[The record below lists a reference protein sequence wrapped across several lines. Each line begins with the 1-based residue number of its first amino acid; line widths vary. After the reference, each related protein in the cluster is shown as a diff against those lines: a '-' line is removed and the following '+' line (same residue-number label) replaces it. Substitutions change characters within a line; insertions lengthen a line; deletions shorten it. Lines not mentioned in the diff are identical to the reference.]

1 MAKIVSVIDIGSNS
15 VRMAIFAK
23 TSHFGFYLLEEKKSR
38 VRISEGSY
46 ENQGYLQEEPIKR
59 TLNALNGLFQIAK
72 SRGSRKILCVATSAV
87 RDAPNRQDFIK
98 RAKQECGLQIK
109 VIDGKKEAYYG
120 ALACLNLLHKNEGIS
135 IDVGGGSSELAILK
149 NHKIEELFSLDIGAI
164 RFKELFFDKK
174 EEIEQ
179 ARAFIWQALE
189 ALPKGL
195 QSDYVLGV
203 GGSVRAIT
211 KIILK
216 DLGLP
221 FFHGIEIEAQHYINF
236 CHQILLSSSERLK
249 NMGFGEDR
257 IDSIK
262 SGALIFSSFLES
274 LQAKIVI
281 TSGVGIREGVFLE
294 DLFRGQPHIF
304 PPNFYPSLRAALD
317 RFGNKSN
324 RSKYIKKE
332 ALRIFDTLI
341 PPHLDHKT
349 LKRFLSL
356 SASLSCIGESLGSHM
371 QCFHSGYLAFHTLE
385 YGFSIQERQL
395 IQKLL
400 EHSGKKLPKENKN
413 PLITLPQLRMLIS
426 ILSLAKFLTIS
437 PSALKYQR
445 IDESTLLIS
454 GASYLAQ
461 EQIIKN
467 SKIFDFKIKFEEA
480 KMQSHLQKVYL

>member
-46 ENQGYLQEEPIKR
+46 ENQGFLQEEPIKR
-59 TLNALNGLFQIAK
+59 TLNALNGFFQIAK

-87 RDAPNRQDFIK
+87 RDAPNRQEFIK
-98 RAKQECGLQIK
+98 RARQECGIQIK
-109 VIDGKKEAYYG
+109 IINGEKEAYYG
-120 ALACLNLLHKNEGIS
+120 ALSCLNLLHKNEGIS
-135 IDVGGGSSELAILK
+135 VDVGGGSSELAVLR
-149 NHKIEELFSLDIGAI
+149 NHKIEALFSLDVGAI

-174 EEIEQ
+174 EEASKAQE
-179 ARAFIWQALE
+179 FIHQALQT
-189 ALPKGL
+189 LPKGI

-221 FFHGIEIEAQHYINF
+221 FFHGIELEAQHYINF

-249 NMGFGEDR
+249 DMGFGEDR

-262 SGALIFSSFLES
+262 SGALIFSSFLKH
-274 LQAKIVI
+274 LQAKVVI

-294 DLFRGQPHIF
+294 DLFRGHHHIF
-304 PPNFYPSLRAALD
+304 PANFYPSLRSTLD
-317 RFGNKSN
+317 RFG
-324 RSKYIKKE
+324 SKNSKIIKKE

-341 PPHLDHKT
+341 PLHADNQN
-349 LKRFLSL
+349 LKKFLSL
-356 SASLSCIGESLGSHM
+356 ASSLSCIGESLGSHM
-371 QCFHSGYLAFHTLE
+371 QSFHSGYIAFHALE

-395 IQKLL
+395 IQSLL

-413 PLITLPQLRMLIS
+413 PIITLPHLRMLIS
-426 ILSLAKFLTIS
+426 IISLAKFLTIHQS
-437 PSALKYQR
+437 TLKYQR
-445 IDESTLLIS
+445 LDENTLLIS

-461 EQIIKN
+461 EQITKN

-480 KMQSHLQKVYL
+480 KMQSHLQKVYF